1 MDVRKYA
8 NDGKKYLAGEFI
20 TKEDLEVTLRKS
32 GLDKRNILVK
42 NEKYN
47 ETFYL
52 KDLEQNLSNG
62 HSPADLLINKYNVKW
77 KKNIKKIYE
86 EEIF

>member
-1 MDVRKYA
+1 MKH
-8 NDGKKYLAGEFI
+8 FI
-20 TKEDLEVTLRKS
+20 
-32 GLDKRNILVK
+32 
-42 NEKYN
+42 
-47 ETFYL
+47 L

-62 HSPADLLINKYNVKW
+62 HSPADLLINKYNGEW